1 GVLPSRRSRS
11 GAGGSLPLSSCYPSR
26 RAPHSFPTRRSS
38 DLGVAERID
47 LGGELRQALVDLLD
61 DLAKLLVL
69 LCLFLSELFRIE
81 VDLREQALEG
91 ALEGFVLDELETLV
105 QGFQQ
110 RVALL
115 AGQRRNVVPEVLGLD
130 DVVDL
135 QAHLFLEVRDVAR
148 VVVVPSH

>member
-81 VDLREQALEG
+81 VDLRDRKSTRLNSSHVEISYAV
-91 ALEGFVLDELETLV
+91 F
-105 QGFQQ
+105 
-110 RVALL
+110 
-115 AGQRRNVVPEVLGLD
+115 
-130 DVVDL
+130 
-135 QAHLFLEVRDVAR
+135 FLEKRKNLDASEFGH
-148 VVVVPSH
+148 PDSQ